1 MKKINFIFLLLLLSI
16 SAFSQTNVSGG
27 ILTNTTWSKVNSPY
41 IVTGNISV
49 YSGATLNIEPGVVV
63 KFNKDFSIRV
73 QGTLNAIG
81 NLTDKIIFTNSNNNN
96 IDWIGSNGTDLSSSS
111 WGGIFL
117 DNSQNS
123 TIKFCIIKNANIG
136 VKITDDLDSQYPIFS
151 ESIVINCFTGISVL
165 GNRNSKFFISKN
177 KIVNNFEGIK
187 TYMADTFI
195 ESNVIADNRTGLIV
209 SGGPGCGGDN
219 LCNNSSPTIR
229 KNSICNNLFS
239 TISIVNSSPI
249 IENNTICTNNTS
261 SITVNK
267 FSPTINTNNFIT
279 TSTNNSFV
287 IRNNGDKNIN
297 AASNFWLFNNQ
308 TIIQTSIA
316 SILYDNLDNMDSGII
331 SFLPLLSNFNLNNPV
346 SAPINFSKTKVG
358 SDLKFTWTA
367 NSETDVVGYKLYYG
381 TPTGHS
387 YSNVIDLGNKSSYT
401 LTNGDS
407 NSEYALTAYDSNI
420 DNNNDQID
428 GNESWF
434 SVIKSPTP
442 TSIDAI
448 ESLENELY
456 AYPNPAY
463 SYFEILIPTNF
474 QTNNILVQVINSI
487 GKTVIN
493 KEYEIIDNKIL
504 MPIGHLSKGLYMIKV
519 KTDKTKTLKI
529 IKI

>member
-1 MKKINFIFLLLLLSI
+1 MKKINFIFLLLLLSVSI
-16 SAFSQTNVSGG
+16 FSQTNVSGG
-27 ILTNTTWSKVNSPY
+27 ILTNSTWSKVNSPY

-63 KFNKDFSIRV
+63 KFNKDYSLRV

-81 NLTDKIIFTNSNNNN
+81 NSIDKIIFTNSSNNN
-96 IDWIGSNGTDLSSSS
+96 IDWIGSNGTDLSLSS

-123 TIKFCIIKNANIG
+123 TIKFCIIKNANVG

-177 KIVNNFEGIK
+177 KIINNFEGIRV
-187 TYMADTFI
+187 YMADTFI
-195 ESNVIADNRTGLIV
+195 ESNVIAFNKSGIIV
-209 SGGPGCGGDN
+209 NANTCGGGD

-229 KNSICNNLFS
+229 KNLICNNISS
-239 TISIVNSSPI
+239 TILIYNSSPL
-249 IENNTICTNNTS
+249 IENNTICANNTS
-261 SITVNK
+261 SIIVSK
-267 FSPTINTNNFIT
+267 FSPTISTNNFIT
-279 TSTNNSFV
+279 TSTNDSFV
-287 IRNNGDKNIN
+287 LRNNGNKNIN
-297 AASNFWLFNNQ
+297 AANNFWFYNNQ

-331 SFLPLLSNFNLNNPV
+331 SFLPLQSNFNLNNSV
-346 SAPINFSKTKVG
+346 SPPINFSKTKVG

-381 TPTGHS
+381 TPTGYS
-387 YSNVIDLGNKSSYT
+387 YSNVIDLGNKTSYT

-407 NSEYALTAYDSNI
+407 NSEYALTAYDSNT

-434 SVIKSPTP
+434 SVIKSPTA
-442 TSIDAI
+442 TSVDAI
-448 ESLENELY
+448 VSFENELY
-456 AYPNPAY
+456 AYPNPA
-463 SYFEILIPTNF
+463 SSFFEIFIPTNY
-474 QTNNILVQVINSI
+474 QSNNILVQVINSI

-504 MPIGHLSKGLYMIKV
+504 MPIEHLSKGLYMIKI
-519 KTDKTKTLKI
+519 KLDKTQTLKI
-529 IKI
+529 IKV